1 MGDGISRWFSAGVVT
16 AGVTAAMFV
25 GAGVAIA
32 DDGADSTSDTTST
45 SETSKSPETTED
57 STTPDT
63 SETTEPD
70 VDEADEDEELTEEEL
85 TEEEPAEEPEDAE
98 PVVDEEEEQLPVVVD
113 EDDPADSD
121 RVDTSPTAQVKQ
133 PAAQPVEDVAVD
145 TQPDDTAALVVEE
158 EENGDELTEPAVAS
172 MAAQRTTV
180 VDDIAAKIKDVPKVE
195 AITFAAATPAISAAA
210 FTDPLT
216 VVLDFIGSVVFG
228 LYAAVTRLVGGPAM
242 LPLGSTVTVRASTL
256 RLDCGCAPGEG
267 ASVPADWYFPAG
279 YQENPPDRM
288 VYLQHGFLAA
298 GPWYSYTANALA
310 SQTNSIVVTP
320 SITSNF
326 LAADACWLGAAPM
339 HQAMAGLFDEDNTAL
354 AESAARAGYTGPLP
368 DRVVLMGHSLGGGAV
383 SAVAGYM
390 VDNGTIDRL
399 AGVILLDGV
408 GLDDPTVMR
417 DALKK
422 VPLEIPIYQI
432 AAPVYFWNNFGVGID
447 ALVAARPGQFVGV
460 TLVGGSH
467 VDAMRGGNPLIQF
480 AQQVVSGFSQPRN
493 VAAARHLMVTWTN
506 DMFAGN
512 QATGVYD
519 LGPGE
524 GLEMRNPGGLAILVG
539 LPNTLTKPFPLNLL
553 EPLVPLADGIFRF
566 DPACVAAS
574 VGAAAGQ
581 SCSSSTAA

>member
-1 MGDGISRWFSAGVVT
+1 MGDVILRWFSAGVVT

-32 DDGADSTSDTTST
+32 DDDTGAASGTTGT
-45 SETSKSPETTED
+45 SESSDSADPSED
-57 STTPDT
+57 SATSDT

-70 VDEADEDEELTEEEL
+70 IDDAEPAEEDELTE
-85 TEEEPAEEPEDAE
+85 EEEPAEEEEPEDSA
-98 PVVDEEEEQLPVVVD
+98 PVVDEEEEEQTPVV
-113 EDDPADSD
+113 EQDDPSDSD
-121 RVDTSPTAQVKQ
+121 PVDTSPTAAVQQ
-133 PAAQPVEDVAVD
+133 PATQPVEDVAAE
-145 TQPDDTAALVVEE
+145 TEPEDDAVVEADDDQRAE
-158 EENGDELTEPAVAS
+158 AAVATTV
-172 MAAQRTTV
+172 QERTTV
-180 VDDIAAKIKDVPKVE
+180 VVDQIAAKIKDLPKVE
-195 AITFAAATPAISAAA
+195 AVTVAAAAPAVSAAA
-210 FTDPLT
+210 SANPLT
-216 VVLDFIGSVVFG
+216 VVLDFIGNVVFG
-228 LYAAVTRLVGGPAM
+228 IYAAVTRIFGGPAM
-242 LPLGSTVTVRASTL
+242 LPLGSTVTVRGTTL
-256 RLDCGCAPGEG
+256 RLDCACAPGEG
-267 ASVPADWYFPAG
+267 KSVPVDWYFPEG
-279 YQENPPDRM
+279 YEEDPPDRM
-288 VYLQHGFLAA
+288 IYLQHGFLAA

-310 SQTNSIVVTP
+310 AQTNSIVVAPT
-320 SITSNF
+320 ITSNF

-354 AESAARAGYTGPLP
+354 AESAARVGYTGPIP

-383 SAVAGYM
+383 SAMAGYM

-408 GLDDPTVMR
+408 GLDDPNVMR
-417 DALKK
+417 DALAK

-447 ALVAARPGQFVGV
+447 ALVQARPDQFVGV

-524 GLEMRNPGGLAILVG
+524 GLEMRNPGGLAIMVG
-539 LPNTLTKPFPLNLL
+539 LPNTLTKQFPLNLL
-553 EPLVPLADGIFRF
+553 EPLVALAGGIFRF
-566 DPACVAAS
+566 EPACVAAS
-574 VGAAAGQ
+574 VGSAAGE
-581 SCSSSTAA
+581 SCSTSIAA